1 MQRDDLYL
9 YEIVEAADHI
19 RDFLGSA
26 TLNAWIGD
34 EMLRSTVLQKLT
46 AIGEAARGLDAAIK
60 SRHPQVPWPRIVAF
74 RNVAVHEY
82 FAVEWPTVWPVATR
96 EVPTLREQVL
106 DVLRAEFPDVAR
118 RYQEKD

>member
-19 RDFLGSA
+19 RDLLGSA

-34 EMLRSTVLQKLT
+34 EMLRSAVLQKLT

-60 SRHPQVPWPRIVAF
+60 ARHP
-74 RNVAVHEY
+74 
-82 FAVEWPTVWPVATR
+82 
-96 EVPTLREQVL
+96 
-106 DVLRAEFPDVAR
+106 
-118 RYQEKD
+118 